1 MLSAEDGSASR
12 TSERMGQ
19 KVRAMVSGG
28 IMQGICS
35 ERSGSPPYA
44 GDTVVLRE
52 VEKSTVV
59 LLPSQPASVAV
70 ARRRITAEMRS
81 IGVEDDA
88 IDDAALVITEL
99 VTNAIKHGSPLPGR
113 WLQVTW
119 DMDTDSVEIAVS
131 DAGGSGTRPRANRPS
146 LSAMGGRGL
155 EIVDTLSDRW
165 GVRPPGTTVWAILA
179 MPGAYSNGQLR
190 QPGHAA
196 G

>member
-1 MLSAEDGSASR
+1 
-12 TSERMGQ
+12 
-19 KVRAMVSGG
+19 MVSGG

-35 ERSGSPPYA
+35 ERSGSPPHT
-44 GDTVVLRE
+44 GDTVVPRE

-81 IGVEDDA
+81 VGIDDEA

-119 DMDTDSVEIAVS
+119 DMNVELVEIAVS
-131 DAGGSGTRPRANRPS
+131 DGGSRSGTRLRAARPA
-146 LSAMGGRGL
+146 LSATGGRGL
-155 EIVDTLSDRW
+155 GIVETLSHRW
-165 GVRPPGTTVWAILA
+165 GVRPPGTTVWAVLA
-179 MPGAYSNGQLR
+179 APSARVAGQLS
-190 QPGHAA
+190 QPGQAA

>member
-1 MLSAEDGSASR
+1 
-12 TSERMGQ
+12 MGQ

-44 GDTVVLRE
+44 GDTAVLRE

-119 DMDTDSVEIAVS
+119 DLDADSVEIAVS

-165 GVRPPGTTVWAILA
+165 GVRPPGTTVWAVLA
-179 MPGAYSNGQLR
+179 MPGAHSNGQLR

>member
-1 MLSAEDGSASR
+1 
-12 TSERMGQ
+12 
-19 KVRAMVSGG
+19 MVSGG

-35 ERSGSPPYA
+35 ERSSSPPHA

-70 ARRRITAEMRS
+70 ARRRICAEMRS
-81 IGVEDDA
+81 MGIEDEA

-119 DMDTDSVEIAVS
+119 DMDVESVEIAVS
-131 DAGGSGTRPRANRPS
+131 DGGSGSGTRPRATRPS

-155 EIVDTLSDRW
+155 EIVETLSYRW

-179 MPGAYSNGQLR
+179 APGAHSNGQLS
-190 QPGHAA
+190 QPGQAT